1 MYLHYGPDDVDAL
14 TEERFE
20 YLAAWID
27 RHEATLRQGGE

>member
-1 MYLHYGPDDVDAL
+1 MYLGYSPADVDGL

-27 RHEATLRQGGE
+27 RHEATMREG